1 MVTRRLVEGGEV
13 REGFTQVYCKVT
25 LAARSP
31 FFIHVDLRNF
41 RSSCWCNW
49 LGRHGTRR
57 PLGSAVLWRTS
68 VVSGV
73 CRVRRLSAAMF
84 WRMGF
89 AHTSP
94 IENLLDTEDF
104 TLEQLLEEDDIIQE
118 CKQLNKKLID

>member
-1 MVTRRLVEGGEV
+1 MQLLSAWAPRHPAAAWQRRAVAL
-13 REGFTQVYCKVT
+13 
-25 LAARSP
+25 S
-31 FFIHVDLRNF
+31 VD
-41 RSSCWCNW
+41 
-49 LGRHGTRR
+49 
-57 PLGSAVLWRTS
+57 
-68 VVSGV
+68 SGV
-73 CRVRRLSAAMF
+73 CRVRQLSAAMF